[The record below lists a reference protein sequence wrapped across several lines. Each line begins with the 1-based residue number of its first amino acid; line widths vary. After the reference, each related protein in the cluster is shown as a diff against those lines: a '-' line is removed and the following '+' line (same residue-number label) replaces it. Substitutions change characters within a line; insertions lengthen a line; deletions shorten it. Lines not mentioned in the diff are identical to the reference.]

1 MTKAKDIFV
10 TKKEA
15 ARLYLETLFAD
26 ASDISSLVN
35 YVYDETG
42 LFAEY
47 TCWDMQDF
55 VDVCQE
61 YDWNGDYLK
70 DVLMGEFSF
79 DDDYFGFN
87 GDSLLQSFDDSE
99 DQMNI
104 LYDDDFNGLLETVL
118 AMGAQELMDTD
129 FACRFATLN
138 RILNSDGDSFRKEAV
153 ENDDPDNLF

>member
-15 ARLYLETLFAD
+15 VRLYLETLFAD

-61 YDWNGDYLK
+61 YNWNGDYLK

-87 GDSLLQSFDDSE
+87 GDSLLQSFDYSE
-99 DQMNI
+99 DQMNV
-104 LYDDDFNGLLETVL
+104 LYDDDFDRLLDTIL
-118 AMGAQELMDTD
+118 TMDTEFD
-129 FACRFATLN
+129 CRFETLN

-153 ENDDPDNLF
+153 ENDDPRHLF

>member
-15 ARLYLETLFAD
+15 VRLYLETLFAD

-61 YDWNGDYLK
+61 YNWNGDYLK

-87 GDSLLQSFDDSE
+87 GDSLLQSFDYSE
-99 DQMNI
+99 DQMNV
-104 LYDDDFNGLLETVL
+104 LYDDDFDRLLDTIL
-118 AMGAQELMDTD
+118 TMDTEFD
-129 FACRFATLN
+129 CRFETLN
-138 RILNSDGDSFRKEAV
+138 HILNSDGDSFRKEAV
-153 ENDDPDNLF
+153 ENDDPRHLF

>member
-1 MTKAKDIFV
+1 MLV

-15 ARLYLETLFAD
+15 VRLYLETLFAD

-61 YDWNGDYLK
+61 YNWNGDYLK

-99 DQMNI
+99 DQMNV
-104 LYDDDFNGLLETVL
+104 LYDDDFDRLLDTIL
-118 AMGAQELMDTD
+118 TMDTEFD
-129 FACRFATLN
+129 CRFETLN

-153 ENDDPDNLF
+153 ENDDPRHLF

>member
-15 ARLYLETLFAD
+15 VRLYLETLFAD

-61 YDWNGDYLK
+61 YNWNGVYLK
-70 DVLMGEFSF
+70 DVLLGEFSF

-87 GDSLLQSFDDSE
+87 GDSLLQSFDYSE
-99 DQMNI
+99 DQMNV
-104 LYDDDFNGLLETVL
+104 LYDDDFDRLLDTIL
-118 AMGAQELMDTD
+118 TMDTEFD
-129 FACRFATLN
+129 CRFETLN

-153 ENDDPDNLF
+153 ENDDPRHLF

>member
-15 ARLYLETLFAD
+15 VRLYLETLFAD

-61 YDWNGDYLK
+61 YNWNGDYLK

-87 GDSLLQSFDDSE
+87 GDSLLQSVDYSE
-99 DQMNI
+99 DPMNV
-104 LYDDDFNGLLETVL
+104 LYDDDFDRLLDTIL
-118 AMGAQELMDTD
+118 TMDTEFD
-129 FACRFATLN
+129 CRFETLN

-153 ENDDPDNLF
+153 ENDDPRHLF

>member
-15 ARLYLETLFAD
+15 VRLYLETLFAD
-26 ASDISSLVN
+26 ASDISNLVN

-61 YDWNGDYLK
+61 YNWNGDYLK

-87 GDSLLQSFDDSE
+87 GDSLLQSFDYSE
-99 DQMNI
+99 DQMNV
-104 LYDDDFNGLLETVL
+104 LYDDDFDRLLDTIL
-118 AMGAQELMDTD
+118 TMDTEFD
-129 FACRFATLN
+129 CRFETLN

-153 ENDDPDNLF
+153 ENDDPRHLF